1 MIQVL
6 IFSSQLLMQRPAN
19 TSMTLSRSNWVMPST
34 KNMAP
39 NQPNFLLILINFW
52 WVCRLR
58 QHLPPMTLKPHWFSL
73 TTAVNQ
79 RLQLLRRIWKGL
91 ILQLWFRSHHQL
103 WSSAQAINQSLIKIN
118 LSFYFRRFQL
128 MVRLTQCLHLMSLSI
143 SMVITTLIRRLGKQ
157 FLRCTSSQEL
167 RISLHALRV

>member
-34 KNMAP
+34 NNMAL

-52 WVCRLR
+52 CAFRLR
-58 QHLPPMTLKPHWFSL
+58 QHPPPMTSKPHWFSL

-79 RLQLLRRIWKGL
+79 FQLLRRIWWGL

-103 WSSAQAINQSLIKIN
+103 WSSAQAINLSLIKIN

-128 MVRLTQCLHLMSLSI
+128 MVRLTQCLHLMSLSMT
-143 SMVITTLIRRLGKQ
+143 MVTTTPLRRLGKQ

-167 RISLHALRV
+167 RISMHAPRV